1 MLLER
6 IQDIL
11 RHIRVPGA
19 VSGTS
24 RELAELIEVL
34 YLQQAVLLSLQRA
47 QEADPVSQAVVT
59 ELTESEA
66 RAYAIPVRP
75 IPREDM
81 WFENVWRDF
90 REGAVFQ

>member
-1 MLLER
+1 MQDGRKIGLVFR
-6 IQDIL
+6 IFRPKTL
-11 RHIRVPGA
+11 RNTRRSA
-19 VSGTS
+19 DK
-24 RELAELIEVL
+24 
-34 YLQQAVLLSLQRA
+34 QRA
-47 QEADPVSQAVVT
+47 QEADPVSQAVVA